1 MEKLPFEGQ
10 KIGLIFSSN
19 FDLTFRSSL
28 NSVSRRLKELI
39 LAAVAP
45 EEDLSN
51 YGTNFQLLITDHS
64 SGGALATLFATDIA
78 EFGMDAGRGL
88 PQLEPSDP
96 WRSVITLFTSRDEK
110 SSTATARLPPRPK
123 N

>member
-1 MEKLPFEGQ
+1 
-10 KIGLIFSSN
+10 
-19 FDLTFRSSL
+19 L

-45 EEDLSN
+45 EEDLSS
-51 YGTNFQLLITDHS
+51 YQLLITGHS
-64 SGGALATLFATDIA
+64 LGGALATLFATDIA

-96 WRSVITLFTSRDEK
+96 WWSVITRFTSRDEK
-110 SSTATARLPPRPK
+110 SSTTTARLPPRPK